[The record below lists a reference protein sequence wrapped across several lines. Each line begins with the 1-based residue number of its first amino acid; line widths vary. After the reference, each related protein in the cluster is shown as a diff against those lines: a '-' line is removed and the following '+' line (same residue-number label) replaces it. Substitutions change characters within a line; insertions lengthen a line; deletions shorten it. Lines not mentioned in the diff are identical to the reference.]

1 MGNRPSLLDDVDL
14 ASVGTKKA
22 AKGRSGPGMDGG
34 KTAKISAVIVL
45 FALAIVA
52 GTYPMWK
59 PEGVVKNSRGEVVT
73 PAVLTAEDEEAFRRQ
88 ERERELF
95 LEQGGQ
101 EGSE

>member
-1 MGNRPSLLDDVDL
+1 MANRPSLLDDADL
-14 ASVGTKKA
+14 ASVGTGKA
-22 AKGRSGPGMDGG
+22 AARRSGPGVDRA
-34 KTAKISAVIVL
+34 KVAKIAVALTL

-73 PAVLTAEDEEAFRRQ
+73 PAVLTPEDEEAFRRQ